1 MTTTTSA
8 VNPDIK
14 QIGPGL
20 WHLLHT
26 SACAVKTE
34 ANIVEFEKILDLV
47 KKTIKCDE
55 CRNDLQ
61 TFIDKNPI
69 KNYLDLKSTRT
80 NDIVGVYVWTFK
92 LHNHV
97 NAKLNKPI
105 ADLEQTYKYFS
116 NNSPVCFACLSSRIN
131 KLDVK

>member
-1 MTTTTSA
+1 MTTV

-26 SACAVKTE
+26 SAAAAKTDE
-34 ANIVEFEKILDLV
+34 KIVEFEKILQLV
-47 KKTIKCDE
+47 KITIKCEE

-61 TFIDKNPI
+61 AFMDKNPL
-69 KNYLDLKSTRT
+69 KNYLELKSRR
-80 NDIVGVYVWTFK
+80 NDIVGVYVWTWK

-105 ADLEQTYKYFS
+105 LDLAETYKYFS
-116 NNSPVCFACLSSRIN
+116 NDNSVCFACLSSSIRRIDA
-131 KLDVK
+131 KAV